1 MSSSCHFLESYE
13 SQLERKR
20 EEMTSP
26 YEEQEQQAKANIE
39 ERALEN
45 KLLDD
50 IFETWK
56 AGD

>member
-1 MSSSCHFLESYE
+1 
-13 SQLERKR
+13 
-20 EEMTSP
+20 MTSP